1 MLIICPSREVFTAYQ
16 TAPGQI
22 ASSVALIYVL
32 GCQRLDW
39 EALQLMKRFP
49 VVTSKWYTAIFF
61 FRSLSLFW
69 GGWGYAMHAANSRSF
84 VFLPSASGNF
94 CGPGTKDFY
103 YPYLMWLSGRLF
115 LYFLPSFF
123 FFFFFITVLSKQ
135 YWKKEMRNDPV
146 IHELELGLNIFYLI
160 ESSST
165 YPDTPAKSY

>member
-69 GGWGYAMHAANSRSF
+69 GGWGYAMHAAKSRSF

-123 FFFFFITVLSKQ
+123 FLIFFFHNSPQQAI
-135 YWKKEMRNDPV
+135 
-146 IHELELGLNIFYLI
+146 LEKRDEKRSCY
-160 ESSST
+160 SRAWT
-165 YPDTPAKSY
+165 WT